1 MRELATCIRK
11 LEKAG
16 SPKPYVAVDL
26 RKYIASQLL
35 ARPCNYGAPF
45 LCTSRFLPPFCSEH
59 VAVRLPEAENRQ
71 PPKIKTELAI
81 HTWLA
86 AWDSYSLA
94 AAMLGQMTYPAAMS
108 HKLQVRCIIQRTVLS
123 IACFCTAGLADR
135 QPSKG

>member
-1 MRELATCIRK
+1 MGT
-11 LEKAG
+11 
-16 SPKPYVAVDL
+16 Y
-26 RKYIASQLL
+26 
-35 ARPCNYGAPF
+35 F

-71 PPKIKTELAI
+71 PPKVKTELAI

-108 HKLQVRCIIQRTVLS
+108 HKLQVRRIIQHTVLA
-123 IACFCTAGLADR
+123 IACFCMAGLADCQPGEGRRSRGDSRRCVR
-135 QPSKG
+135 QAGQVRNSALLKAAYH